1 MPSTNWP
8 TLLVTALSLISSA
21 TPTLAALCYADF
33 QSQGSIPAGVLDEH
47 SFDLDPAFTV
57 KTADLRG
64 IANGIRTSTFS
75 SPPAFVDSRGINLP
89 HFNNENFH
97 LGTAQV
103 CWFNVDLL
111 QSTHVSLTD
120 AANDV
125 DNIIGSC
132 CAELEDC
139 PGGVL
144 IQTGDTGLN
153 VTVAVQPAGA
163 AC

>member
-1 MPSTNWP
+1 MLWKRQPGF
-8 TLLVTALSLISSA
+8 VITALMLISSA
-21 TPTLAALCYADF
+21 RSTFAALCYADF
-33 QSQGSIPAGVLDEH
+33 QAQGSIPAGTLDEH
-47 SFDLDPAFTV
+47 SFDLYPPFTV
-57 KTADLRG
+57 KTADLQG
-64 IANGIRTSTFS
+64 IANGLRTSTFS

-103 CWFNVDLL
+103 CWFNTDLF
-111 QSTHVSLTD
+111 QSTHVALSV
-120 AANDV
+120 AADDV

-132 CAELEDC
+132 CAGLEDC

-144 IQTGDTGLN
+144 LQTGDTGLN